1 MKPRGITT
9 PDRRAVADL
18 KLRLFPDSP
27 YAKQHTEAPTKPAKD

>member
-18 KLRLFPDSP
+18 KLRLFPNSP
-27 YAKQHTEAPTKPAKD
+27 YAKAHGG

>member
-9 PDRRAVADL
+9 PDRRNVADL

-27 YAKQHTEAPTKPAKD
+27 YAKSHCN